1 MWHFVIYVRQYV
13 ADSFNVTFFWRTRLF
28 YDSDIFYCE
37 VAFQDKHCTA
47 TGFYSCL
54 TTLVI
59 FSGGSFILMNDTV
72 IKKVKNSVYSSKS
85 IGNTNWYLIYIYH
98 ELIDTKIIISID
110 IPQPSKDMIFLFTI
124 IKHTSSIFISTKIL

>member
-1 MWHFVIYVRQYV
+1 
-13 ADSFNVTFFWRTRLF
+13 
-28 YDSDIFYCE
+28 
-37 VAFQDKHCTA
+37 
-47 TGFYSCL
+47 
-54 TTLVI
+54 
-59 FSGGSFILMNDTV
+59 MNDTV

-110 IPQPSKDMIFLFTI
+110 IPQPSKDMILLFTI